1 VTFRLPA
8 ALQSDDDRDAI
19 KALKRYY
26 GPSPGQPRFYTGSL
40 FDAWDSTGTRAD
52 DTNRFTADDLVAVTF
67 LSVEVPPKAAYALLI
82 DRADEF
88 SELLGTVGP
97 DRDLADE
104 ADPVVDD
111 DWPGWQL
118 TTALRTLPKVGP
130 TKASKLIA
138 RKRPRLR
145 PVYDSVVAAV
155 TSTAKHQWEP
165 MRLAL
170 RQDDQALQHR
180 LVRLREEA
188 GLPQDISTLRVLDVI
203 AWLEGKDRGL

>member
-1 VTFRLPA
+1 MTFRLPA

-26 GPSPGQPRFYTGSL
+26 GPMLGQSGFYTGSL

-52 DTNRFTADDLVAVTF
+52 DTNRFTSDDLVAVRF
-67 LSVEVPPKAAYALLI
+67 LSVDVQPKAAYQLLV

-88 SELLGTVGP
+88 SELLGAVGP

-111 DWPGWQL
+111 NWPGWQL

-145 PVYDSVVAAV
+145 PIFDSVVAAV
-155 TSTAKHQWEP
+155 TNTAKHQWEP

-170 RQDDQALQHR
+170 PKDDQVLHHR
-180 LVRLREEA
+180 LLRLRDAA
-188 GLPQDISTLRVLDVI
+188 GLPQHISALRVLDVI
-203 AWLEGKDRGL
+203 T